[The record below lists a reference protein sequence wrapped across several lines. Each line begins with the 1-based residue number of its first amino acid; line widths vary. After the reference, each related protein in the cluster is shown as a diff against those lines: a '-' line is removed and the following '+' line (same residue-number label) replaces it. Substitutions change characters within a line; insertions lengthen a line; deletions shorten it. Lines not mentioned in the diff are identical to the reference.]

1 MNRFWSGFQGIPTFK
16 RTLALWAALF
26 APWVQAQGPSPAG
39 ILPSAAPSTSAE
51 ALLGQPDLAT
61 LTERVL
67 RHNPNLQAA
76 VLSEQQ
82 ALAGITSARALP
94 NPRIEVGQGN
104 AQARQSGAVA
114 GTVQS
119 LSLSQPLDNPWMR
132 ASRVRSAQSQR
143 GVAFHQ
149 LQMMRLQL
157 VAEVDAL
164 AQEYFWRRDTAQ
176 VYRQDWQL
184 LEQVRERVRVKVE
197 SGEAARYELIK
208 ADTEVINARQRFQ
221 SAEVQAQQVLL
232 SFNRLAAGHLLGLT
246 GIQGGLDQ
254 AVDMN
259 ALVELQDMAERRN
272 PELAAL
278 RAQLDRARHQLDAA
292 RAQRL
297 PGMEL
302 RYSQTQDPQVRQ
314 DTWGVQVQIPL
325 LDQRQGP
332 VAEAQA
338 ELARAQTL
346 LDGRS
351 AELRQQLLQ
360 AWKALDI
367 ARNKVAAL
375 STGAVR
381 MAESALQVAQA
392 AYRFGERGIL
402 DVLDAQRILQSVRI
416 DLLQARFELQKARIE
431 LETLSAQ
438 RLDALST
445 PPQ

>member
-1 MNRFWSGFQGIPTFK
+1 MAASLFTP
-16 RTLALWAALF
+16 WAH
-26 APWVQAQGPSPAG
+26 AQGPSPAG
-39 ILPSAAPSTSAE
+39 ATPVAPPSTSVE
-51 ALLGQPDLAT
+51 ASLGQPDLAT

-67 RHNPNLQAA
+67 RHNPGLQAA
-76 VLSEQQ
+76 AFSEQQ

-119 LSLSQPLDNPWMR
+119 LSLSQPLENPWMR

-164 AQEYFWRRDTAQ
+164 AQEYFWRRDTAL

-221 SAEVQAQQVLL
+221 SADVQAQQVLL

-302 RYSQTQDPQVRQ
+302 RYTQTQDPQVRQ

-367 ARNKVAAL
+367 ARNKVSAL

-438 RLDALST
+438 RLDAFST